1 MKLELKHLASYL
13 PYDLLITKDDWDN
26 YMKLTLC
33 SNYLSDAKNKYDIGI
48 IDTLSFQAKPI
59 LRPLSDLTKEDWNNV
74 FVNSD
79 IDNILSIYQ
88 SDKHLG
94 CVEYY
99 LVNLLLSHHFDIYGL
114 IENGLAIDINTLNK

>member
-1 MKLELKHLASYL
+1 MKLELKHLAGYL
-13 PYDLLITKDDWDN
+13 PYGLRIARFNQGEIYKKIEYLLRGTNIN
-26 YMKLTLC
+26 EVVRYHNL
-33 SNYLSDAKNKYDIGI
+33 
-48 IDTLSFQAKPI
+48 KPI
-59 LRPLSDLTKEDWNNV
+59 LRPISDLTKEDWNSV

-99 LVNLLLSHHFDIYGL
+99 LVNLLLSHHFDIRT
-114 IENGLAIDINTLNK
+114 N